1 MGDTP
6 CVQTLPDQDGTRI
19 IVCSGEFDID
29 SRDALDQ
36 ALQNA
41 HRDGAT
47 RTVLDMEHVSFA
59 DSSMLNALLVA
70 HRRQHLVLAGP
81 LSSQIARLFEMTGV
95 DTALNITADLTS
107 ACTR

>member
-1 MGDTP
+1 MGDTTY
-6 CVQTLPDQDGTRI
+6 VQALPDQDGSRI

-29 SRDALDQ
+29 TRGALDQ
-36 ALQNA
+36 ALHA
-41 HRDGAT
+41 AARDGVT

-59 DSSMLNALLVA
+59 DSSVLNTLLIA

-81 LSSQIARLFEMTGV
+81 LAPQIARLFEMTGV
-95 DTALNITADLTS
+95 DTVLNITADLTS